1 MTAETM
7 KRRIRARMVFL
18 GLNGE
23 EMAARMH
30 LSQSSWSRRMRFPG
44 RITVDDLIRIEKIL
58 KCKLLT
64 ED

>member
-30 LSQSSWSRRMRFPG
+30 MSTGSWSRRMRFPG

>member
-30 LSQSSWSRRMRFPG
+30 LSTSSWSRRMRFPG